1 MGFGRIR
8 ASLALCLSLLL
19 GGAPATAAGPSES
32 LIVTQLADP
41 DPNYVAP
48 DESGSRA
55 RSRKQHAMPAL
66 DAAMQEFGRAIG
78 QATLLQ
84 QQAIE
89 QRCRTAAP
97 VAESVTDRFA
107 WAASCRYARH

>member
-1 MGFGRIR
+1 MGFRRIL
-8 ASLALCLSLLL
+8 AGLALCLSLLL
-19 GGAPATAAGPSES
+19 GGAPTAAAGPSAA

-41 DPNYVAP
+41 DPNYVP
-48 DESGSRA
+48 LDESGSKA
-55 RSRKQHAMPAL
+55 RSQEQQAMPAL

-97 VAESVTDRFA
+97 AAETVTDRFA
-107 WAASCRYARH
+107 WAASCRYTRH